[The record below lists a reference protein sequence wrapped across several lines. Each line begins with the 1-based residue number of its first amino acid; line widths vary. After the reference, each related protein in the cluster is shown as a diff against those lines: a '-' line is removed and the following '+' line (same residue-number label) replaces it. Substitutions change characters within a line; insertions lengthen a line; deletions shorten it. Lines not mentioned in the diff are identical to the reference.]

1 MGDGSGAFG
10 GEKDG
15 HVGGSSVPSAERSRR
30 QGEGMPDLSKL
41 LRHSDCPSHCPP
53 ASSDLPASS
62 SAAAG
67 GAAAGDAGDAGG
79 GKGGVV
85 VEGDGGGD
93 KEAGDEGGK
102 NDFMDHDG
110 PAAAATDGAGAASAH
125 ASAAADTSG
134 PLPVAAAAAAA
145 GAYQQQPAVEISVP
159 PESITTANRQV
170 RSRQLWGTDVYTD
183 DSDIVAVLMHVGYIT
198 PVSVPPPASIAELRA
213 TIRVLPP
220 QPSYRSSSR
229 NSMRSRAWGSGKGT
243 CSYAVESC
251 RIIKQD
257 GTSIDLEAS
266 SARTPPVGPTLV
278 PAAVERTMT
287 TRASASVRNA
297 HRHQRFVQEVTLQY
311 NLCNEPWL
319 KYSMAIIADHGLKR
333 PQFTSA
339 RLKRAEVLYLETATH
354 RFELSYEPVS
364 ARKVFYS
371 VALSQAQQQQ
381 QMQAHTMPLD
391 AANAKADGA
400 AAAAGDGGAAADAG
414 AGGVVREGGV
424 DAGGDKEG
432 QGGRAG
438 ERNEREKGAA
448 EEGEGAE
455 GSDKGAKEKQREG
468 GSESKAADGEGKEH
482 PEAPAHPPSKAH
494 TSSAAAANAANAN
507 SPNTN
512 STSAAPSSAAAGTAA
527 GGSLSGSKRP
537 FSLFSSPSGILGT
550 NNTNPET
557 QWILPQ
563 SALAHLHGKG
573 KGPRDTYRWTQC
585 VPPLPLDQ
593 LRSHGCPLPAA
604 FTKILESGL
613 AWGKVQWASGGV
625 CGRIGGC

>member
-1 MGDGSGAFG
+1 MAARLAPRRTATWAGRASPVRSGRDGSLNAAHEPSPTRSFG
-10 GEKDG
+10 Q
-15 HVGGSSVPSAERSRR
+15 SPPSPHLLCSTAQAAEPPPLFPYRE
-30 QGEGMPDLSKL
+30 GEGMPDLSKM
-41 LRHSDCPSHCPP
+41 LRHSDL
-53 ASSDLPASS
+53 A
-62 SAAAG
+62 SAAAS
-67 GAAAGDAGDAGG
+67 GDAGG
-79 GKGGVV
+79 DAAGGKLGAG
-85 VEGDGGGD
+85 VEGESGGD
-93 KEAGDEGGK
+93 KEGGDEGGK
-102 NDFMDHDG
+102 DDPMDHDG
-110 PAAAATDGAGAASAH
+110 PAAADGAGAASAP
-125 ASAAADTSG
+125 AATATDVAAAASG
-134 PLPVAAAAAAA
+134 PLPGAPTAAAAGAAAA

-251 RIIKQD
+251 RIIKLD

-381 QMQAHTMPLD
+381 QQQHMQLE
-391 AANAKADGA
+391 AAGAKADA
-400 AAAAGDGGAAADAG
+400 DAAAAGDGGAAASAAAADAG
-414 AGGVVREGGV
+414 AAGVVREGGV
-424 DAGGDKEG
+424 DAGGE
-432 QGGRAG
+432 
-438 ERNEREKGAA
+438 
-448 EEGEGAE
+448 
-455 GSDKGAKEKQREG
+455 KEKQG
-468 GSESKAADGEGKEH
+468 
-482 PEAPAHPPSKAH
+482 
-494 TSSAAAANAANAN
+494 T
-507 SPNTN
+507 
-512 STSAAPSSAAAGTAA
+512 TSA
-527 GGSLSGSKRP
+527 
-537 FSLFSSPSGILGT
+537 
-550 NNTNPET
+550 NPET
-557 QWILPQ
+557 QWVLPQ
-563 SALAHLHGKG
+563 SALAHVHGKG

-593 LRSHGCPLPAA
+593 LRSHGCPLPVA

-613 AWGKVQWASGGV
+613 AWDEVQWAPGGV
-625 CGRIGGC
+625 WVRGLHYPVVRAHFMPRKSFSSR

>member
-1 MGDGSGAFG
+1 MADGGGAFG
-10 GEKDG
+10 AEKDG

-30 QGEGMPDLSKL
+30 QVRPRLVGQIGRDGRSRFNKSKDGTLQAPEPPPLFPYREGEGMPDLSKL
-41 LRHSDCPSHCPP
+41 LRHSDCLTHCPP
-53 ASSDLPASS
+53 ASSDLPAS
-62 SAAAG
+62 AAAS
-67 GAAAGDAGDAGG
+67 GDAGGDAGG
-79 GKGGVV
+79 GKV
-85 VEGDGGGD
+85 
-93 KEAGDEGGK
+93 
-102 NDFMDHDG
+102 G
-110 PAAAATDGAGAASAH
+110 PG
-125 ASAAADTSG
+125 
-134 PLPVAAAAAAA
+134 
-145 GAYQQQPAVEISVP
+145 
-159 PESITTANRQV
+159 V

-251 RIIKQD
+251 RIIKHD

-287 TRASASVRNA
+287 TRASSSVRNA

-333 PQFTSA
+333 PQYTSA

-354 RFELSYEPVS
+354 RFELSYEPLS
-364 ARKVFYS
+364 ARKS
-371 VALSQAQQQQ
+371 
-381 QMQAHTMPLD
+381 
-391 AANAKADGA
+391 DG
-400 AAAAGDGGAAADAG
+400 AAAAGDGGDADAG
-414 AGGVVREGGV
+414 AAGVVREGGV
-424 DAGGDKEG
+424 DAGGDKEE
-432 QGGRAG
+432 QGGGAG
-438 ERNEREKGAA
+438 ERREREKGAA
-448 EEGEGAE
+448 DEGEGAE
-455 GSDKGAKEKQREG
+455 GPKGAKEKPSEG

-482 PEAPAHPPSKAH
+482 PEAPPHPPSKAH
-494 TSSAAAANAANAN
+494 TSTAAAAANAANAN

-512 STSAAPSSAAAGTAA
+512 SPSAAPSTAAAAATAVGTAA
-527 GGSLSGSKRP
+527 GGNLSGSKRP
-537 FSLFSSPSGILGT
+537 FSLFSSPPGVLG
-550 NNTNPET
+550 NSSTNPET
-557 QWILPQ
+557 QWVLPQ
-563 SALAHLHGKG
+563 SALAQVHGKG

-613 AWGKVQWASGGV
+613 AWDEVQWAP
-625 CGRIGGC
+625 GGCGCGACITPWVWVRGLHHPVVRAHFMPRKSFSSRCYAFYTRYT